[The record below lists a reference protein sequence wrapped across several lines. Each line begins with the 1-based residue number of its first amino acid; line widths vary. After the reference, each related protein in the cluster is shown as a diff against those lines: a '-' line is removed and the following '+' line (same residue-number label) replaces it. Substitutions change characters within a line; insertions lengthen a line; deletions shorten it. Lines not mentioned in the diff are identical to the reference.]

1 MAISGAQGGRENG
14 TKGSVTIE
22 GQDVDIRH
30 FVELTPTREGYR
42 LVAGW
47 SIPYKLDASGSGGN
61 VISNAELRRSVIYQP
76 FSVEAFFSV
85 RIGAANIKDQMAQF
99 LDNLAT
105 VKVFNNLTP
114 GIHEDTRDLVDARIN
129 KVVNPAASTITSSNI
144 EDPNTPNLI

>member
-14 TKGSVTIE
+14 TKGVVQIE

-47 SIPYKLDASGSGGN
+47 SIPHKLDSSGSGGN
-61 VISNAELRRSVIYQP
+61 VISNAQLRRSVIYVP
-76 FSVEAFFSV
+76 HSVESFFNV
-85 RIGAANIKDQMAQF
+85 RMGTADIKTAMAAF

-105 VKVFNNLTP
+105 VQVFAGLTP
-114 GIHEDTRDLVDARIN
+114 GIHQDTRDLVDARID
-129 KVVNPAASTITSSNI
+129 KVVNAAAVTGVASVI